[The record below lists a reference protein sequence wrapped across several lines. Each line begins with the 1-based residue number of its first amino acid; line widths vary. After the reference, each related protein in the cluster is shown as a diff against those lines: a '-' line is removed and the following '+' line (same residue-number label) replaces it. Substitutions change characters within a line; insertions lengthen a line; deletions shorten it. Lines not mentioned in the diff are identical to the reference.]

1 MGVEGDWCSEQI
13 RAILFRTL
21 LLTGGNR
28 TSARSPETA
37 ELTVLFSV
45 RRERDG
51 GCTGWRNKGEAQVE
65 GRIWDWRVNT
75 CGGREARGVPESIR
89 IHTRGEN
96 HTTWPLRS
104 GRCTRVKGHAR
115 SSTNLDSLPTCA
127 PRPGLPASPGLAD
140 WNLGSGLFRRVV
152 SRALQPAA
160 FSTLGV
166 LAAPLL
172 GLGLG
177 SACPCLSS
185 TQNAG
190 SGKTLTGCNFVF

>member
-1 MGVEGDWCSEQI
+1 MGVEVDWCSEQI

-28 TSARSPETA
+28 TSARIPETA

-45 RRERDG
+45 RRERGG
-51 GCTGWRNKGEAQVE
+51 GCTGWRNKGEEQVE
-65 GRIWDWRVNT
+65 GRLWDWRANT
-75 CGGREARGVPESIR
+75 CGGREPEECLNLLGFTQGGKIIPPDR
-89 IHTRGEN
+89 YEAGAALELKAT
-96 HTTWPLRS
+96 
-104 GRCTRVKGHAR
+104 R

-140 WNLGSGLFRRVV
+140 WNLGSGLSRRVV

-177 SACPCLSS
+177 SACPSLSS

-190 SGKTLTGCNFVF
+190 SGKTLTGC